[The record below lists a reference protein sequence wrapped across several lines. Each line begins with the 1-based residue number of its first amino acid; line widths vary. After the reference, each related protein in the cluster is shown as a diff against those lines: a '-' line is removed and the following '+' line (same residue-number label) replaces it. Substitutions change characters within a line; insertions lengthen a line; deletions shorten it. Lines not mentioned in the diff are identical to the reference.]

1 MVSDRARI
9 HVGVCE
15 FTGYATPSVPEPTVF
30 YPKKLTREVHNMLV
44 GDWGAGGHTFVTW
57 WKGSNQSRDFWVE
70 TPEEMVRIHVIPRK
84 RTFDPGLWTTKY
96 THLRDNLLGCLGQAR
111 RTEAVPCV
119 AEGLVMH
126 ASECL
131 WRENDSELRIV
142 SLFNLDCG
150 SVAAASR
157 SKLLLVGLFRALQLE
172 RCMSAPALKS
182 PLKAELQAELEAY
195 SVVVHHKWTV
205 PELRS
210 LVIEQRQAR
219 GVSSTNK
226 EDPMA
231 GITKMTLA
239 QLKTEAT
246 KQGLTLPE
254 QPTRGLLM
262 RMLRDAQQTEDTTVL
277 PFGKYKGWHYVETP
291 QGYTAIGRSSRSG
304 NSHPDLVRYANWAA
318 ENEKKLETMRPDG
331 GEDLPGRV
339 WEMAPVGNAKGSR
352 ASGTR
357 RPRLED
363 EGLLMNQD
371 LPSDAKAQMEMLEAQ
386 LAALKQK
393 HGFPRGRASRD
404 RLPSRCTR
412 STWYRRLPRQNLRGP
427 PGCHQQRRLRE
438 RPGRARGPERRRQG
452 EERGETP
459 LRADRCR
466 AT

>member
-219 GVSSTNK
+219 GSVK
-226 EDPMA
+226 HQQGGPHGRHHQDDFGAAEDRGHEA
-231 GITKMTLA
+231 GLDPARAAHPRTADEDAARRPADRGHHGAALR
-239 QLKTEAT
+239 QV
-246 KQGLTLPE
+246 QGVALCRDTTGVYRDWAILEIRE
-254 QPTRGLLM
+254 QPSRPGPLRELGRGEREEAGDDASRRRRRPTRTRLG
-262 RMLRDAQQTEDTTVL
+262 
-277 PFGKYKGWHYVETP
+277 
-291 QGYTAIGRSSRSG
+291 
-304 NSHPDLVRYANWAA
+304 
-318 ENEKKLETMRPDG
+318 DG
-331 GEDLPGRV
+331 
-339 WEMAPVGNAKGSR
+339 
-352 ASGTR
+352 ASGQR
-357 RPRLED
+357 K
-363 EGLLMNQD
+363 GK
-371 LPSDAKAQMEMLEAQ
+371 PSVRNKTPTS
-386 LAALKQK
+386 
-393 HGFPRGRASRD
+393 GG
-404 RLPSRCTR
+404 
-412 STWYRRLPRQNLRGP
+412 RGP
-427 PGCHQQRRLRE
+427 ADEP
-438 RPGRARGPERRRQG
+438 RPAQRRQG
-452 EERGETP
+452 PDGDVGGTVGSAQTEARVPKGPREP
-459 LRADRCR
+459 
-466 AT
+466 